1 MLMSAEGVTLRLQ
14 DYGEDDRMLTILTRE
29 QGVVYA
35 YARGARRMKSKKD
48 NAAMALGVYSKFI
61 LFKNKERYN
70 IDGAESIQLFYG
82 LRQDL
87 VKLSM
92 ASYFCELMAFH
103 APQGE
108 KAEEFLRLLLN
119 GLYLVEKG
127 QKSPFL
133 VKAAFELRLM
143 AMAGYMPNLVGCA
156 SCGEYAS
163 DSPGFSLDLLQ
174 GTLLCSRCR
183 AEEAAQLEEPE
194 SYASA
199 CREQLLP
206 DGVLAA
212 MRHILYADFEKLFR
226 FQLGGENLRRLGQVS
241 EAFLLAQTERN
252 YNTLDFLKDILPSG
266 ENT

>member
-29 QGVVYA
+29 QGVIYA
-35 YARGARRMKSKKD
+35 YARGARRMKSKRD
-48 NAAMALGVYSKFI
+48 NAAMALGVYSRFI
-61 LFKNKERYN
+61 LFKNKDRYN
-70 IDGAESIQLFYG
+70 IDGAESLQLFYG
-82 LRQDL
+82 LREDL
-87 VKLSM
+87 VKLSL

-119 GLYLVEKG
+119 TLYLVEKG
-127 QKSPFL
+127 EKAPLL
-133 VKAAFELRLM
+133 VKAAFELRLL
-143 AMAGYMPNLVGCA
+143 AMAGYMPNLVGCI

-163 DSPGFSLDLLQ
+163 DPPGFYLDVVQ
-174 GTLLCSRCR
+174 GTLLCSHCRQER
-183 AEEAAQLEEPE
+183 AEGLGEPE

-226 FQLGGENLRRLGQVS
+226 FQLGGESLTRLSRVS
-241 EAFLLAQTERN
+241 EDYLLAQTERN
-252 YNTLDFLKDILPSG
+252 YNTLDFLKNILPSG
-266 ENT
+266 

>member
-1 MLMSAEGVTLRLQ
+1 MKEKKLVVFDMDGTLNRIELFIIPTYKEVLQKFAGAQADDDTVMRLMGCV
-14 DYGEDDRMLTILTRE
+14 DE
-29 QGVVYA
+29 QIYQGLLP
-35 YARGARRMKSKKD
+35 GAPMERFD
-48 NAAMALGVYSKFI
+48 EFMALTAEAEY
-61 LFKNKERYN
+61 RN
-70 IDGAESIQLFYG
+70 IDRYHGAFDGVPQMIRQL
-82 LRQDL
+82 
-87 VKLSM
+87 S
-92 ASYFCELMAFH
+92 E
-103 APQGE
+103 
-108 KAEEFLRLLLN
+108 
-119 GLYLVEKG
+119 
-127 QKSPFL
+127 
-133 VKAAFELRLM
+133 
-143 AMAGYMPNLVGCA
+143 AGYMPNLVGCA